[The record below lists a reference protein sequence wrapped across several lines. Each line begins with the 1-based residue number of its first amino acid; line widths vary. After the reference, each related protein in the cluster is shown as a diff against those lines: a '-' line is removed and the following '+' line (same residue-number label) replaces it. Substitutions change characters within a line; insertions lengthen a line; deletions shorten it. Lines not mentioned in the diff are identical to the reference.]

1 MTERTPKSS
10 SFWNYRPT
18 TEEVLTIVGLL
29 FALVVVVG
37 GALLYAHIV
46 GMAHSHPPSIVK

>member
-1 MTERTPKSS
+1 MTERTPKSI

-18 TEEVLTIVGLL
+18 TEEVLTIAGLL